1 MTHDTD
7 IYYLFTVHSLQVYR
21 CTQECL
27 VVQLKYFFNIYLYL
41 FISPRCRIVHVVPAM
56 VQIKLL

>member
-1 MTHDTD
+1 MTQTF
-7 IYYLFTVHSLQVYR
+7 IYLQFTVYVM
-21 CTQECL
+21 CTGTQECL